1 MGKRVYLQTFGCQMN
16 VYDSERLTS
25 LLLSEGYRM
34 TGKAKDAD
42 IIVLNT
48 CSVREKAEMRAVGRL
63 SEFYRYKQENPD
75 VVLVVAGCMAQRMGK
90 NLIKKMPY
98 LDSVLGPD
106 QIFQLP
112 AYLQNH
118 RDSTKVSVCSSRQD
132 FDSEKI
138 WEKEILPER
147 KTPFT
152 SFVAISRGCDNFCS
166 YCIVP
171 YVRGPERHRPFDQI
185 IREVQHSSESGCK
198 EVTLI
203 GQNVNSYKFD
213 GKDFADLL
221 QMVSDQT
228 DIQWIRFMTSHP
240 KDLSEKLIDKIATLP
255 KLCEHIHLPLQAGSD
270 RILHKMNRG
279 YSSGDYFKLVERI
292 RERIKDV
299 CLSTDVIVGF
309 PTESQE
315 DFQRTLEVMNKV
327 QFDSA
332 FMFRYSIREGTKA
345 ALLKDDVPEKE
356 KLERLHSII
365 QLQKEISDTKNQ
377 RLLGKSLE
385 VLVDDRSR
393 RTERKWKGKT
403 KTNKTVIIQ
412 GKEELL
418 GKIVSVTIKEADSF
432 TLFGSPE
439 MKLNKIKA

>member
-1 MGKRVYLQTFGCQMN
+1 MN

-34 TGKAKDAD
+34 TGNTKEAD
-42 IIVLNT
+42 VIVLNT
-48 CSVREKAEMRAVGRL
+48 CSVREKAEMRALGRL
-63 SEFYRYKQENPD
+63 SEFFRYKQENPD
-75 VVLVVAGCMAQRMGK
+75 VVLVVVGCMAQRMGK
-90 NLIKKMPY
+90 SLIEKMPY
-98 LDSVLGPD
+98 LDFVLGPD

-118 RDSTKVSVCSSRQD
+118 RDSSRVSICSTRQD
-132 FDSEKI
+132 FDSQKI
-138 WEKEILPER
+138 WEKDALPER

-171 YVRGPERHRPFDQI
+171 YVRGPERHRPIGQI
-185 IREVQHSSESGCK
+185 IREVQLSAESGCK

-203 GQNVNSYKFD
+203 GQNVNSYQYQ

-221 QMVSDQT
+221 QMVSDKT

-240 KDLSEKLIDKIATLP
+240 KDLSEKLIERIAALP
-255 KLCEHIHLPLQAGSD
+255 KLCEHIHFPLQAGSD
-270 RILHKMNRG
+270 RILEKMNRD
-279 YSSGDYFKLVERI
+279 YTSGNYLKLVERI
-292 RERIKDV
+292 KERIKGV
-299 CLSTDVIVGF
+299 SLSTDLIVGF
-309 PTESQE
+309 PTESEE
-315 DFQRTLEVMNKV
+315 DFQRTLEVMKKV
-327 QFDSA
+327 EFDSA

-345 ALLKDDVPEKE
+345 ASLVDDVPEEE
-356 KLERLHSII
+356 KLRRLHTVIK
-365 QLQKEISDTKNQ
+365 LQKEISGRKNQ
-377 RLLGKSLE
+377 RLLGKTLE

-412 GKEELL
+412 GEEELL
-418 GKIVSVTIKEADSF
+418 GKIVSVTINEADSF

-439 MKLNKIKA
+439 MKPDRIRV